1 MSVESNEWNGALGE
15 LRISHLSLTD
25 EMLRTVATVRKMP
38 LELGNRVLPKNYQLS
53 GFGNA
58 DIDLTRALDQWSGS
72 VHWEQTDTV
81 LRVTDSNEDVTEVI
95 INRAEANA
103 SLSNEGVIAKANI
116 GIDPGVTGELNVTL
130 KQLSIDTAMTGSLW
144 LQGDDWSWISAVVP
158 QIDRFEGAISAALAA
173 EGPLN
178 APEFSGTAEWQG
190 GRLAVPSSNVLLEQI
205 GVVITGAPDGDATIT
220 GSAKAGDGSL
230 QLTGRLSDL
239 MQATRSASF
248 NITGEGAELVNW
260 PEYRIWGSPDLELK
274 GNSDAWH
281 MTGQL
286 GVPRADIELHEVPVG
301 AVTLSPDV
309 VVLGEEDK
317 LVRET
322 RLTAETRLLLG
333 KSVRFEGLGLDTKL
347 EGDLLFKLADGREL
361 NAEGRLSLID
371 GTYEIYGR
379 KLSIEQGEL
388 VFTGPLDDPIV
399 DVRAVR
405 VIDTIDGT
413 VKAGIRLSGRAQNLT
428 SSVYSEPPM
437 ADADALSYLVIGRP
451 LNQATESDG
460 GELSGAAIAL
470 GLRQAT
476 RITDQIGQT
485 VGLDQLSLAGD
496 GGETTALVAGK
507 QINSRLHAR
516 YAYGVFSRLGT
527 LLLRYR
533 MSNGLTLEAG
543 AGENQS
549 IDVLYSIEK

>member
-1 MSVESNEWNGALGE
+1 M
-15 LRISHLSLTD
+15 
-25 EMLRTVATVRKMP
+25 
-38 LELGNRVLPKNYQLS
+38 
-53 GFGNA
+53 
-58 DIDLTRALDQWSGS
+58 
-72 VHWEQTDTV
+72 
-81 LRVTDSNEDVTEVI
+81 
-95 INRAEANA
+95 
-103 SLSNEGVIAKANI
+103 
-116 GIDPGVTGELNVTL
+116 
-130 KQLSIDTAMTGSLW
+130 
-144 LQGDDWSWISAVVP
+144 
-158 QIDRFEGAISAALAA
+158 
-173 EGPLN
+173 
-178 APEFSGTAEWQG
+178 
-190 GRLAVPSSNVLLEQI
+190 
-205 GVVITGAPDGDATIT
+205 
-220 GSAKAGDGSL
+220 
-230 QLTGRLSDL
+230 
-239 MQATRSASF
+239 
-248 NITGEGAELVNW
+248 
-260 PEYRIWGSPDLELK
+260 
-274 GNSDAWH
+274 
-281 MTGQL
+281 
-286 GVPRADIELHEVPVG
+286 
-301 AVTLSPDV
+301 
-309 VVLGEEDK
+309 
-317 LVRET
+317 
-322 RLTAETRLLLG
+322 
-333 KSVRFEGLGLDTKL
+333 
-347 EGDLLFKLADGREL
+347 
-361 NAEGRLSLID
+361 
-371 GTYEIYGR
+371 
-379 KLSIEQGEL
+379 
-388 VFTGPLDDPIV
+388 FTGPLDDPIV

-485 VGLDQLSLAGD
+485 LGLDQLSLAGD